1 MTAARFRAFCRECSA
16 ELPPADRLCG
26 KCRATPRF
34 EFAAD
39 APLAIPG
46 AFGIDRYR
54 RLLPLPP
61 PEEDRVDLPAGGT
74 PLLSVPGGP
83 PGERLWVKDETR
95 NGTGSHKDRQLAIAL
110 RHARRAGA
118 AASLI
123 VSAGSTGISH
133 AAMAARCGMRS
144 IVLMS
149 GTQPRYRMVPLL
161 LHGSAVVAV
170 DEQIDR
176 LLERVEVLA
185 QKLGLYHASTAVP
198 HNSHQAEGPKTI
210 AFEIFESLGRAPG
223 AVVAAVG
230 GGGTLRGIYDGF
242 AALRERGLVER
253 VPRMAGVVPREWNS
267 LEVAFREGAVRQR
280 DIPFIDRGGSQGEA
294 VLSKLAHARPP
305 DGAAALHAVRES
317 EGTVAS
323 VTDEEA
329 VRGAR
334 WLASRAGV
342 IVEPASGAV
351 AAALPR
357 LREEIPDWGEA
368 VLLAS
373 GSGYRELPLLM
384 DLVPEPA
391 PPVAPAQLEET
402 LESLVSGQPENSQT
416 AIDDGKKK

>member
-1 MTAARFRAFCRECSA
+1 MTAPLFRAFCRGCSA
-16 ELPPADRLCG
+16 EIPPSERICRECG
-26 KCRATPRF
+26 ATPRF

-39 APLAIPG
+39 APLAAEG
-46 AFGIDRYR
+46 AFGMDRYR
-54 RLLPLPP
+54 NLLPLPP
-61 PEEDRVDLPAGGT
+61 PGEDLVDLPAGGT
-74 PLLSVPGGP
+74 PLLSVPGNTSP
-83 PGERLWVKDETR
+83 ERLWVKDETR

-110 RHARRAGA
+110 RHAHRAGA

-133 AAMAARCGMRS
+133 SALAARCGMRS

-149 GTQPRYRMVPLL
+149 GTQPRYRLVPLL

-210 AFEIFESLGRAPG
+210 AFEIYERLGRAPE
-223 AVVAAVG
+223 AVIAAVG
-230 GGGTLRGIYDGF
+230 GGGTLRGMHDGF
-242 AALRERGLVER
+242 AALRERGLTER
-253 VPRMAGVVPREWNS
+253 IPRMVGAVPREWNS
-267 LEVAFREGAVRQR
+267 LEVAFREGAVEQR
-280 DIPFIDRGGSQGEA
+280 DIPFIDRGGQQGEA

-305 DGAAALHAVRES
+305 DGAAALQAIRES
-317 EGTVAS
+317 GGTVVS
-323 VTDEEA
+323 VTDGEA

-357 LREEIPDWGEA
+357 LREVFPELGEA
-368 VLLAS
+368 ALLAS

-391 PPVAPAQLEET
+391 PPLAPSQLEKT
-402 LESLVSGQPENSQT
+402 LENIISDQPENRE
-416 AIDDGKKK
+416 K

>member
-1 MTAARFRAFCRECSA
+1 MTAPLFRAFCRGCSA
-16 ELPPADRLCG
+16 EIPPSERICRECG
-26 KCRATPRF
+26 ATPRF

-39 APLAIPG
+39 APLAAEG
-46 AFGIDRYR
+46 AFGMDRYR
-54 RLLPLPP
+54 NLLPLPP
-61 PEEDRVDLPAGGT
+61 PGEDLVDLPAGGT
-74 PLLSVPGGP
+74 PLLSVPGNTSP
-83 PGERLWVKDETR
+83 ERLWVKDETR

-110 RHARRAGA
+110 RHAHRAGA

-133 AAMAARCGMRS
+133 SALAARCGMRS

-149 GTQPRYRMVPLL
+149 GTQPRYRLVPLL

-210 AFEIFESLGRAPG
+210 AFEIYECLGRAPE
-223 AVVAAVG
+223 AVIAAVG
-230 GGGTLRGIYDGF
+230 GGGTLRGMHDGF
-242 AALRERGLVER
+242 AALRERGLTER
-253 VPRMAGVVPREWNS
+253 IPRMVGVVPREWNS
-267 LEVAFREGAVRQR
+267 LEVAFREGAVEQR
-280 DIPFIDRGGSQGEA
+280 DIPFIDRGGQQGEA

-305 DGAAALHAVRES
+305 DGAAALQAIRES
-317 EGTVAS
+317 GGTVVS

-357 LREEIPDWGEA
+357 LREDFPELGEA

-391 PPVAPAQLEET
+391 PPLAPSQLEKT
-402 LESLVSGQPENSQT
+402 LENIISDQPENRE
-416 AIDDGKKK
+416 K